1 MGSIGASE
9 ILVILVVA
17 LLVLGPERL
26 PESARQV
33 GRFLGEIR
41 RIGGGLQ
48 AELRDAIDAP
58 AHVFDAPDAQQATQP
73 PSAAASQAPAPGA
86 PPAPGFG
93 VEPPPPA
100 RPASPDL
107 NGDANA

>member
-26 PESARQV
+26 PEAARQV

-48 AELRDAIDAP
+48 AELRDVMDAP
-58 AHVFDAPDAQQATQP
+58 AQVLNPQATATQQA
-73 PSAAASQAPAPGA
+73 AAETPAPGA
-86 PPAPGFG
+86 PPGPGLG
-93 VEPPPPA
+93 VDPPEPPTA
-100 RPASPDL
+100 RPTSPDL
-107 NGDANA
+107 NGDVNV